1 MCSSDLGAVDTLAAY
16 IAPILLGQG
25 RGVLAN
31 AVAHTLADA
40 PHFTTVRTT
49 SLGPDVLIEY
59 EARNER

>member
-1 MCSSDLGAVDTLAAY
+1 MDALAAY

-40 PHFTTVRTT
+40 PRFTTVRTT
-49 SLGPDVLIEY
+49 SLGPDVLVEY